1 MTILYVTAAHI
12 ISMVCWFSGLFYVV
26 RLFIYFVE
34 AGKKSL
40 VEKEILQKQFLIMQ
54 RRLWYGITWP
64 AMIATVG
71 FGLWLVTLSHVHK
84 EGWFHF
90 KLLFVL
96 PLILYHF
103 QCGRFRR
110 QCAKGTIETSSF
122 KLRLF
127 NELATLF
134 LVMIVFTVYL
144 KSFFNGLWGIIGL
157 VALALLLFFMAFLYG
172 KMKRRNSKKDKMAKK
187 NPIEPELNEKEIRDE
202 PIKQIDAP
210 SDSEHNK

>member
-1 MTILYVTAAHI
+1 
-12 ISMVCWFSGLFYVV
+12 MVCWFSGLFYVV

-40 VEKEILQKQFLIMQ
+40 IEKEILQKQFLIMQ

-64 AMIATVG
+64 SMIATVG
-71 FGLWLVTLSHVHK
+71 FGIWLVTLSHVHK

-110 QCAKGTIETSSF
+110 QCAKGTIKTSSF

-134 LVMIVFTVYL
+134 LVVIVFTVYL

-157 VALALLLFFMAFLYG
+157 VALATLLFFITFLYR
-172 KMKRRNSKKDKMAKK
+172 KMKRKSSKKDEVSK
-187 NPIEPELNEKEIRDE
+187 ETSLDSDFDEKDAGDE
-202 PIKQIDAP
+202 SAKQIKAP
-210 SDSEHNK
+210 LADTSETIDK